1 VEIEPSSN
9 WCLILRNDIMNNK
22 NGQTPQIFDNGDQ
35 TIFNLGANGNHW
47 DDWTSPDTDSNGIV
61 DVPYGIS
68 GAASNQD
75 EHPSTIRF
83 TNHSYWNFEG
93 SEPNS
98 PYIIKEIP
106 EDAVVDEMYTVY
118 FNAVDRDTPIYD
130 LSWGVDTNAEWLEM
144 DGSILKGRPSV
155 NDVGSYIVR
164 VWVTDGTSND
174 EFIFDLEVLIDPY
187 GNGDN
192 EYPPSI
198 LTQHDHKTVSGL
210 HYSQSYTATDPDTD
224 TEDLEWSVTTNA
236 GFLTMEDNILRGT
249 PSNSDIG
256 AFTVSVLV
264 FDGEFWDISSF
275 TLVVYPPEADDD
287 IHEPELIDIE
297 ERSIS
302 ETGEVVLSVKDL
314 TDGMVSF
321 IEFEWYIDGVMK
333 GSNSS
338 LVVDLAHGVHIIFL
352 RARALGND
360 WYEVTKEVQVNGV
373 PDNKRDVD
381 KAAVVIV
388 SLIMI
393 IIVMISVY
401 LAFSRKRRRS
411 YSDAI
416 QHEDKRRI
424 ERSLEREGSAG
435 KRGPHQEGPQSHIE
449 EEFDLISR
457 EALTWKRPS
466 RFTMERNKMHTKL
479 RMKLEEGSIDD
490 ELHRELEEFIDNYFP
505 EGKD

>member
-1 VEIEPSSN
+1 
-9 WCLILRNDIMNNK
+9 
-22 NGQTPQIFDNGDQ
+22 
-35 TIFNLGANGNHW
+35 
-47 DDWTSPDTDSNGIV
+47 
-61 DVPYGIS
+61 
-68 GAASNQD
+68 
-75 EHPSTIRF
+75 
-83 TNHSYWNFEG
+83 
-93 SEPNS
+93 
-98 PYIIKEIP
+98 
-106 EDAVVDEMYTVY
+106 
-118 FNAVDRDTPIYD
+118 
-130 LSWGVDTNAEWLEM
+130 
-144 DGSILKGRPSV
+144 
-155 NDVGSYIVR
+155 
-164 VWVTDGTSND
+164 
-174 EFIFDLEVLIDPY
+174 
-187 GNGDN
+187 
-192 EYPPSI
+192 
-198 LTQHDHKTVSGL
+198 
-210 HYSQSYTATDPDTD
+210 
-224 TEDLEWSVTTNA
+224 
-236 GFLTMEDNILRGT
+236 MEDNILRGT

-393 IIVMISVY
+393 IIVMISIY

-435 KRGPHQEGPQSHIE
+435 KRGPHQEGPQSPIE